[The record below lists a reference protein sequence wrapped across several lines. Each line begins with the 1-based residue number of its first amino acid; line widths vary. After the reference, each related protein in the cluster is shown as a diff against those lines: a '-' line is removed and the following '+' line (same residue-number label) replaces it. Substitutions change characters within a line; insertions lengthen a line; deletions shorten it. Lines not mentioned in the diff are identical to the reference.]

1 MAKPIKKRSEQGRN
15 ESKRGKVAGKGFVVA
30 KTTKNERKAQG
41 KALGKMAAVA
51 APGGA
56 GVKAAVKGAKA
67 VKAVKAAKAKDV
79 AAKKSAAAKKD
90 YYNKRSV
97 ERSKTDSGMVIKRE
111 IEGPAEVF
119 MKTPATLKRKPNL
132 PKKSK

>member
-1 MAKPIKKRSEQGRN
+1 MAKIKGRSEQGRGN
-15 ESKRGKVAGKGFVVA
+15 KNKGGKTAGKGFVTPRA
-30 KTTKNERKAQG
+30 NRSDKKAIG
-41 KALGKMAAVA
+41 KALGKVAAAAV
-51 APGGA
+51 PGGLA
-56 GVKAAVKGAKA
+56 AKGAMAIKAAKA
-67 VKAVKAAKAKDV
+67 TKAAKAKDV

-97 ERSKTDSGMVIKRE
+97 ERSKKNSGMVVKRE